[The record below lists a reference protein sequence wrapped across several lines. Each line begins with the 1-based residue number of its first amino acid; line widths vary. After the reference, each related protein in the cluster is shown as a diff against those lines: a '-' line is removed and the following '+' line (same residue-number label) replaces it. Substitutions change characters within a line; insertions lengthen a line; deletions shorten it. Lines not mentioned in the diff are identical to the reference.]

1 MKLMFRQNAG
11 KLLPETGSNY
21 DSRWWALIY
30 DRWNEAG
37 GRSEQHER
45 ELHFYRE
52 HLQDTRGAILEAAC
66 GTGSIM
72 LPLLLNGFD
81 ISGFDTSL
89 PMLGALRRK
98 AAGLG
103 LSGIDSRIT
112 KQDLVD
118 FGYDHPFEAVL
129 IPASSIMMLSTQQN
143 QITCLRRVHDCLQ
156 PGGRLLLNFYIPS
169 YTEDLL
175 LHQDAQPTEE
185 EFGKFDHPETGR
197 PIEVSHTK
205 VCDLA
210 IQTEIYT
217 WIFRYDGERVQVP
230 MQARWIHK
238 EEFKLLL
245 RLGGFDKWELYGSY
259 DGKPYVG
266 SEHMGDTYWMVTK

>member
-1 MKLMFRQNAG
+1 MFRQNAG
-11 KLLPETGSNY
+11 ELLPETGSNY

-30 DRWNEAG
+30 DQWNEAG

-45 ELHFYRE
+45 ELYFYRE

-81 ISGFDTSL
+81 IFGFDASL
-89 PMLGALRRK
+89 PMLEVLRRK

-103 LSGIDSRIT
+103 LSDIDSRIT
-112 KQDLVD
+112 QQDLVG

-175 LHQDAQPTEE
+175 LHQDAPPAEE

-197 PIEVSHTK
+197 PVEVSHAK
-205 VCDLA
+205 ICDLTM
-210 IQTEIYT
+210 QTETYT
-217 WIFRYDGERVQVP
+217 WIFRYDGATVQVP

-238 EEFKLLL
+238 EEFQLLL
-245 RLGGFDKWELYGSY
+245 RLGGFDQWELYGSY

-266 SEHMGDTYWMVTK
+266 SEHMGDTYWMATK